1 MEDHLQ
7 YRVPENVGDFSLAVI
22 VTDDYALKVEGLV
35 DGVVTFYDTFDW
47 RLFNKSL
54 ALCHTGD
61 ELIVLRLPAGVELV
75 TLACGSPPTFARQ
88 LGDGRLRH
96 RVALIAGDRRLFR
109 VGEASIQTLPY
120 RVLDA
125 NDKTVA
131 RLLSV
136 EVRAARG
143 SRVDLRDAYIS
154 LVAVRGYGGHFRRL
168 AKRLTEAGLVAGHW
182 QQTFERIVA
191 VAGKRPAA
199 YSARPDYQL
208 QPGMRSDAAMKEILR
223 RTLAVLRA
231 NEEGIKADWDAEFL
245 HDYRTA
251 VRRTRSAL
259 SQIPGVCAPEATER
273 YKEAFAQLGER
284 TNQLRDLDVYLLA
297 EPHYRA
303 MLPNAMRDHIA
314 PLFDYLQSQR
324 RQTLREVVDYLDS
337 APYAA
342 LMEAW
347 QAFLHEPVSDVTAAP
362 NAALA
367 IDELARR
374 RSARQYRRVI
384 KDGNRILDSDED
396 ELIHQLR
403 IDCKKLRYL
412 LEFFSSLFPAKEI
425 NRLIRQLRILQDKL
439 GVFND
444 LSVQQDYLLRV
455 AEVFPADDAQG
466 KMALVAIGFLVEKLA
481 GEQQAM
487 KPGLAQVFSEFA
499 AAPNRALFRQ
509 LFGDRHRVSS
519 S

>member
-1 MEDHLQ
+1 
-7 YRVPENVGDFSLAVI
+7 
-22 VTDDYALKVEGLV
+22 
-35 DGVVTFYDTFDW
+35 
-47 RLFNKSL
+47 
-54 ALCHTGD
+54 
-61 ELIVLRLPAGVELV
+61 
-75 TLACGSPPTFARQ
+75 
-88 LGDGRLRH
+88 
-96 RVALIAGDRRLFR
+96 
-109 VGEASIQTLPY
+109 
-120 RVLDA
+120 
-125 NDKTVA
+125 
-131 RLLSV
+131 
-136 EVRAARG
+136 
-143 SRVDLRDAYIS
+143 
-154 LVAVRGYGGHFRRL
+154 
-168 AKRLTEAGLVAGHW
+168 
-182 QQTFERIVA
+182 
-191 VAGKRPAA
+191 
-199 YSARPDYQL
+199 
-208 QPGMRSDAAMKEILR
+208 MKEILR

-231 NEEGIKADWDAEFL
+231 NEEGIKADWDVEFL

-259 SQIPGVCAPEATER
+259 SQVPGVFAPEATER

-284 TNQLRDLDVYLLA
+284 SNQLRDLDVYLLA
-297 EPHYRA
+297 EPRYRA

-324 RQTLREVVDYLDS
+324 RQALREVVDYLDS
-337 APYAA
+337 APYVV

-362 NAALA
+362 NAALP

-374 RSARQYRRVI
+374 RIARQYRRVI

-412 LEFFSSLFPAKEI
+412 LEFFASLFAANEI
-425 NRLIRQLRILQDKL
+425 NRLIRQLRILQDEL
-439 GVFND
+439 GMFND

-509 LFGDRHRVSS
+509 LLGAKQKGSES
-519 S
+519 